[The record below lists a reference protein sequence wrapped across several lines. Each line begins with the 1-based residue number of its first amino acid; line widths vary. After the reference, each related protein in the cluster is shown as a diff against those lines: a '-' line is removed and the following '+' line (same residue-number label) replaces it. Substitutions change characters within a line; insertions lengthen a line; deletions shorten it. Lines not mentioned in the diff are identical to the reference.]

1 MLPSVLPCIL
11 PSMLS
16 GVLKYM
22 LPSILTCMLCFT
34 KYFCSP
40 NTVPNIICNRH
51 RFCCCISKLP
61 ALHQICVSTQHSWLG
76 RTYIKRDSLSEQ
88 DCSSVDEWL
97 VMSPEVKLH
106 MQSKSLV
113 LKISIVWDSCQNIQN
128 EFKLWRHL
136 PECISVV

>member
-1 MLPSVLPCIL
+1 MGFGPTPSLPFSDKVRKYELFFFGWLP
-11 PSMLS
+11 
-16 GVLKYM
+16 
-22 LPSILTCMLCFT
+22 
-34 KYFCSP
+34 
-40 NTVPNIICNRH
+40 
-51 RFCCCISKLP
+51 
-61 ALHQICVSTQHSWLG
+61 LHQICVSTQHSWLG

-88 DCSSVDEWL
+88 DCSGVDGWV
-97 VMSPEVKLH
+97 VMIPEVKLH